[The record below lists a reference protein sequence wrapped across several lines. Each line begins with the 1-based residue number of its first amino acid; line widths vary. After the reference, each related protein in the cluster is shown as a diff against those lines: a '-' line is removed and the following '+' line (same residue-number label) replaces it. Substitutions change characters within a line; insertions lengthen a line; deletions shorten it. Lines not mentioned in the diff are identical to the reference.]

1 MNRYRIKSYIFAPS
15 LTLKLVE
22 YPLLFRLIRVKW
34 PKQDFVPGQVCLTF
48 LWPLMF
54 FLPIPMPP
62 PQMNKEKPLHV
73 KSKFV
78 LPFKAKKGMST
89 I

>member
-48 LWPLMF
+48 
-54 FLPIPMPP
+54 
-62 PQMNKEKPLHV
+62 
-73 KSKFV
+73 FV
-78 LPFKAKKGMST
+78 AINVFST
-89 I
+89 MAINVFSTNPDAPTPDE